1 MPLFQKRQCDQTLLH
16 LPEVKL
22 RVLRRRETLAQLA
35 GLAAAVA
42 LLHRRA
48 QQRVLGRERVHHR
61 PDPPPLIKADSII
74 TRTSHYEG
82 FNESGTGYIL
92 TAGPSTATAVSRAR
106 VNLG

>member
-1 MPLFQKRQCDQTLLH
+1 
-16 LPEVKL
+16 
-22 RVLRRRETLAQLA
+22 
-35 GLAAAVA
+35 
-42 LLHRRA
+42 
-48 QQRVLGRERVHHR
+48 VLGRERVHHR

-82 FNESGTGYIL
+82 FNESGAGYIL